1 MVAFQESIYSVE
13 EGTSIQVCGE
23 VSLPT
28 EALVSVTVSIN
39 GNTAQENADFV
50 VSLTML
56 SFQPGQ
62 VESCTTASA
71 VDDPI
76 LEGSEEFTLTLQSNN
91 NLIQISSTAGLAMVA
106 ILNQDSTFNYRSC
119 GLHSCM
125 DTARLHVL
133 FHIHQT

>member
-13 EGTSIQVCGE
+13 EGTSIQVCSE
-23 VSLPT
+23 VSLPA
-28 EALVSVTVSIN
+28 EAPVLVTVSVN
-39 GNTAQENADFV
+39 DNTAQENADFV

-76 LEGSEEFTLTLQSNN
+76 LEGNEEFTLTLQSND
-91 NLIQISSTAGLAMVA
+91 NLIQISPTAGLAMVA
-106 ILNQDSTFNYRSC
+106 IPNQDSTLNY
-119 GLHSCM
+119 
-125 DTARLHVL
+125 
-133 FHIHQT
+133 